1 MKLQNVCKLWFV
13 MAMLVLLTTSG
24 CTRAPSVKRSL
35 GKIETKIKLKPGEFI
50 VIGAV
55 TGEASCPYLFWLENP
70 FQEHSYNSSSPVPFI
85 AFELGNPHLRKRAMQ
100 DLYSK
105 HDLQGKPQ
113 VLHNIIEEWSVA
125 SYLGLFAILKVSV
138 MAEIIEFRDQGEL

>member
-1 MKLQNVCKLWFV
+1 
-13 MAMLVLLTTSG
+13 MAMFILLTTSG
-24 CTRAPSVKRSL
+24 CTKAPSVKLSL
-35 GKIETKIKLKPGEFI
+35 GKIETKIKLKPGEFT

-55 TGEASCPYLFWLENP
+55 TGEASCPYLFWIENP
-70 FQEHSYNSSSPVPFI
+70 FEEHSYNSSSPVPFI
-85 AFELGNPHLRKRAMQ
+85 ALELGNPHLRKRAMQ

-138 MAEIIEFRDQGEL
+138 MAEVIEFSDQGELK